1 MILAIRFQ
9 ALPSAVVLVHRSPL
23 AFAAESVS
31 INASVRSCARAARLR
46 NEHRRLHARHL
57 AYAHPIVKSTEPA
70 IPANESP
77 HPVTGHNL
85 VAVRMR
91 PVRPLSKGSVA
102 AEPNIQV
109 IRNAYKAELERVQTQ
124 GILAGLLFR
133 HFFSGPHIFG
143 VKSFIA
149 CIR

>member
-1 MILAIRFQ
+1 MRAPHDCETSTDAFTRVAWAYAQNPPNLLSPPTRARSW
-9 ALPSAVVLVHRSPL
+9 LPS
-23 AFAAESVS
+23 
-31 INASVRSCARAARLR
+31 
-46 NEHRRLHARHL
+46 
-57 AYAHPIVKSTEPA
+57 
-70 IPANESP
+70 
-77 HPVTGHNL
+77 

-91 PVRPLSKGSVA
+91 PVPPLSKGSVA

-109 IRNAYKAELERVQTQ
+109 IRNTYKAELERVQTQ

-149 CIR
+149 SIR

>member
-1 MILAIRFQ
+1 
-9 ALPSAVVLVHRSPL
+9 
-23 AFAAESVS
+23 
-31 INASVRSCARAARLR
+31 
-46 NEHRRLHARHL
+46 
-57 AYAHPIVKSTEPA
+57 
-70 IPANESP
+70 
-77 HPVTGHNL
+77 
-85 VAVRMR
+85 MR
-91 PVRPLSKGSVA
+91 PVRLLSEGSVA

-149 CIR
+149 SKGRPRILVGMFKSSRADVLRR

>member
-1 MILAIRFQ
+1 MRARRTTAKRAQ
-9 ALPSAVVLVHRSPL
+9 TPSRASLGLSSPD
-23 AFAAESVS
+23 
-31 INASVRSCARAARLR
+31 R
-46 NEHRRLHARHL
+46 
-57 AYAHPIVKSTEPA
+57 KSTEPA
-70 IPANESP
+70 IPAHESP
-77 HPVTGHNL
+77 QPVTGHNL
-85 VAVRMR
+85 VAVKMR
-91 PVRPLSKGSVA
+91 PVRPLSEGSVA

-149 CIR
+149 SIR

>member
-1 MILAIRFQ
+1 
-9 ALPSAVVLVHRSPL
+9 
-23 AFAAESVS
+23 
-31 INASVRSCARAARLR
+31 
-46 NEHRRLHARHL
+46 
-57 AYAHPIVKSTEPA
+57 
-70 IPANESP
+70 
-77 HPVTGHNL
+77 
-85 VAVRMR
+85 MR
-91 PVRPLSKGSVA
+91 PVRPLSEGSVA

-149 CIR
+149 SIR